1 LSVEEQEQ
9 EQEPP
14 MSLGAVAAR
23 MGSAEKKV
31 KVRAT
36 TDAKRLAADATI
48 NLRDVTAT
56 GADGRMV
63 TKSDVEAFLAE
74 QRRGGTTTAGKAS
87 RATAEMRVSKDDGVS
102 YTRGEFMEFYGGTT
116 EWDAAK
122 GRTPRLQTK

>member
-1 LSVEEQEQ
+1 
-9 EQEPP
+9 

-74 QRRGGTTTAGKAS
+74 QRRGGTTTAGEAAMAGGDGELGELLGQQVVES
-87 RATAEMRVSKDDGVS
+87 ILPPARVSSTHAVILVQYEGS
-102 YTRGEFMEFYGGTT
+102 ACLSSMSTTCGNPGT
-116 EWDAAK
+116 K
-122 GRTPRLQTK
+122 